1 MKQAMTLND
10 KQLKVVLAH
19 TATRIDYISSTA
31 ARITLALAVR

>member
-19 TATRIDYISSTA
+19 TAVDFHLELSRFSE
-31 ARITLALAVR
+31 